1 MAEELKDAVNAA
13 IEDLIA
19 KVREAYENAIR
30 ADYEID
36 RKSYYVGIGDDSAV
50 ADGYVEKLA
59 EALGMTERFNN
70 LAQEGLTVED
80 AFALIQEEMAEI
92 AKADLITIGFNN
104 VAATTNMFNTIA
116 GMGKVDTDW
125 MGLLG
130 AEYTTYVDE
139 ALAEI
144 NAKLLEEGLD
154 EATAAL
160 LTEAVNAYA
169 YTYASRELYY
179 PELVNAIHEISP
191 EALVVIVGT
200 YNDLEGVVLDMGG
213 TEIAVGEYVQYLIDA
228 ANLQNLIYAMLTE
241 NTIYVDA
248 PAVDT
253 LFEEAVAEGSIN
265 VVGPQT
271 YIFALM
277 MGYMNPS
284 ETGHEYIKD
293 QILNALNVTRATKL
307 GDVNHDGLVDVE
319 DAMLIQQYD
328 AFLVGEEDLDLS
340 VADVSGDGV
349 VDVED
354 AMLIQ
359 QYDAF
364 IIDVFPAEE
373 EA

>member
-1 MAEELKDAVNAA
+1 
-13 IEDLIA
+13 
-19 KVREAYENAIR
+19 
-30 ADYEID
+30 
-36 RKSYYVGIGDDSAV
+36 
-50 ADGYVEKLA
+50 
-59 EALGMTERFNN
+59 
-70 LAQEGLTVED
+70 
-80 AFALIQEEMAEI
+80 
-92 AKADLITIGFNN
+92 
-104 VAATTNMFNTIA
+104 
-116 GMGKVDTDW
+116 
-125 MGLLG
+125 
-130 AEYTTYVDE
+130 
-139 ALAEI
+139 
-144 NAKLLEEGLD
+144 
-154 EATAAL
+154 
-160 LTEAVNAYA
+160 
-169 YTYASRELYY
+169 
-179 PELVNAIHEISP
+179 
-191 EALVVIVGT
+191 
-200 YNDLEGVVLDMGG
+200 MGG